1 MFEDDQDPAFNAD
14 LPVNLGSVS
23 IEYDGSITVNGSP
36 ATVKDLKAARNI
48 LDIALTIHWSLPVKD
63 EAENR
68 KHVRKDERR
77 EYDLMVEECI
87 DYVRPRGS
95 IPMSDLVRTGPLQG
109 KWRDSYESIVEDMVA
124 TGKVEKRANDA
135 AGGHGKFFL
144 TPLTGYFAQIGAQG
158 RKAAMNDAERREYD
172 QKVESCT
179 NYVLKHGSIPMSDL
193 VRNGPLRRKWRDSY
207 ESIVEDMV
215 ATGKVEKQEIK
226 AGQFRLVATHQSPAG
241 HFTPITAQD
250 VQAAMDDAEREA
262 KQVRDSREFQKAVVN
277 GTIPPRFENRAEA
290 NEFHKQKF
298 RAIVRAITSQ

>member
-124 TGKVEKRANDA
+124 TGKVEK
-135 AGGHGKFFL
+135 
-144 TPLTGYFAQIGAQG
+144 
-158 RKAAMNDAERREYD
+158 
-172 QKVESCT
+172 
-179 NYVLKHGSIPMSDL
+179 
-193 VRNGPLRRKWRDSY
+193 
-207 ESIVEDMV
+207 
-215 ATGKVEKQEIK
+215 QEIK